1 MLLKH
6 NIYDRG
12 MATINDCVK
21 EGFIKEEDAETLNE
35 MATLLY
41 EGMLS
46 QVIRGKI
53 EHDEAVEKT
62 MRYIKVAV
70 NSLRVK

>member
-6 NIYDRG
+6 NIYERG
-12 MATINDCVK
+12 MTIIEECVK
-21 EGFIKEEDAETLNE
+21 EGFIKEEDVETLNE

-53 EHDEAVEKT
+53 EHDEAVEK
-62 MRYIKVAV
+62 K
-70 NSLRVK
+70 L